1 MINDRSVAS
10 LKDVYQAVLDSY
22 DVMDAATGQPVL
34 ALKPYLRLG
43 VYHGGATVSQDHHT
57 GEMIAPTFIA
67 QRLLHKKEKHA
78 VSPSPHGE
86 VVHPPLPVQFIEHAR
101 QSQCVYFSLLMSECR
116 RLRWMGIAD
125 DLQGL
130 ATLFFNEPWHLET
143 LALIYFY
150 ALLADDSGG
159 VGLLSASPQL
169 PGHKQHRL
177 LLFNAYLAKTPT
189 LGNLIDDYVFF
200 AFYNRWYHAPPYT
213 PGAP

>member
-43 VYHGGATVSQDHHT
+43 VYHGGAAVSQDHHT

-67 QRLLHKKEKHA
+67 QRLLHKKEKRA
-78 VSPSPHGE
+78 VSPSPHGK
-86 VVHPPLPVQFIEHAR
+86 VIHPPLPVQFIEHAR

-116 RLRWMGIAD
+116 RLRWLDIAN

-130 ATLFFNEPWHLET
+130 ATLFHDEPWHLEMFA
-143 LALIYFY
+143 LAYVY
-150 ALLADDSGG
+150 DLLANCSGG
-159 VGLLSASPQL
+159 FELHAASSHL
-169 PGHKQHRL
+169 PEQKQHRL
-177 LLFNAYLAKTPT
+177 LLLNTYLTQTPK
-189 LGNLIDDYVFF
+189 LCNLIDDYVFF
-200 AFYNRWYHAPPYT
+200 AFYNQWYQAPPYT

>member
-1 MINDRSVAS
+1 MPHSHAVKS
-10 LKDVYQAVLDSY
+10 LKTLYQAALDTY
-22 DVMDAATGQPVL
+22 AVIDAATGQPVQ

-43 VYHGGATVSQDHHT
+43 VYHGGATLSQDHHT

-67 QRLLHKKEKHA
+67 QRLLHKKGKRA
-78 VSPSPHGE
+78 VSLSPHGE
-86 VVHPPLPVQFIEHAR
+86 AVHPPLPVQFIEHAR

-116 RLRWMGIAD
+116 RLRWIVIAD
-125 DLQGL
+125 ELQGL
-130 ATLFFNEPWHLET
+130 ATLFYHEPWHLET

-169 PGHKQHRL
+169 PRHKQHRL
-177 LLFNAYLAKTPT
+177 LLFNAYLAITPT